1 MATTTSTR
9 TRKKT
14 SVEASATTENT
25 PGAHSDAVRE
35 LALHATRIQLAW
47 LTSLSSFFA
56 GWAQSSDR
64 FVHDVSDELLGRV
77 HGQTTSSELV
87 GRVAAASSLHLR
99 ELTAL
104 PTDAASHFK
113 NELTRPA
120 RPRTRRRPPGSR
132 AR

>member
-14 SVEASATTENT
+14 SVEASATTETT

-35 LALHATRIQLAW
+35 LALHATRIQLAS
-47 LTSLSSFFA
+47 LTSLSRFFA

-113 NELTRPA
+113 NELTRAA
-120 RPRTRRRPPGSR
+120 RPRKRRRPPGSR